1 MKKVLSTIVF
11 GISLSAIALASG
23 LFSTKTERTV
33 GPPASTEPVI
43 KLQGVDG
50 RFYDVADMRG
60 NVVLIS
66 FGATWCAPCSSEL
79 AALEELRRE
88 YAAKPVKFFWVS
100 IESPAQISD
109 GKLKAYAK
117 EHKLTM
123 PVLRDPTRTT
133 FLQFSQRVRLPL
145 IVFFGKDGRF
155 DEPTH
160 FGMSSEPDI
169 YKARIRERLDK
180 LLGTARSENRPESM
194 KIQMR

>member
-1 MKKVLSTIVF
+1 MKKIFSTLVF
-11 GISLSAIALASG
+11 AISLAAIVLASA
-23 LFSTKTERTV
+23 FPSSKAKTTAAAPS
-33 GPPASTEPVI
+33 PPAEPIV

-50 RFYDVADMRG
+50 RFYDVAEMRG

-66 FGATWCAPCSSEL
+66 FGATWCAPCSAEL
-79 AALEELRRE
+79 AALEELKRE

-133 FLQFSQRVRLPL
+133 LLQFTQRVRLPL

-169 YKARIRERLDK
+169 YKTRIRERLDK
-180 LLGTARSENRPESM
+180 LLAAGRSEVDRH
-194 KIQMR
+194 R